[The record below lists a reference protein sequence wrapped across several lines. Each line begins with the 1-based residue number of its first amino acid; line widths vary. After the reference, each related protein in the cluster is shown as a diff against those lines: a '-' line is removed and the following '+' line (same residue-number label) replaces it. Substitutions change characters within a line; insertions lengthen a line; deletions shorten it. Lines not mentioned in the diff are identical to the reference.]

1 MLESRRRTTCADPGG
16 MRPRRVLM
24 LHNFYRQPGGE
35 DTCFFAE
42 AEMLRQHGDHVETIE
57 MHNDET
63 LHMSGAALAA
73 NTLWNRSSYAL
84 ISRRI
89 AEFRPDVMHCHNIFP
104 LLSPAVY
111 YAAKRAGV
119 PVVQTLH
126 NYRLLCLKATLF
138 REGRPCE
145 SCVGHVLPWHGVV
158 RRCYHGSLKHSA
170 SVASLLVLHRVLGTW
185 RRQVDLFVA
194 VSAFTRAKFL
204 EGGFDPDRVVV
215 KPNVL
220 SFEPHAGRGEGGYAL
235 VVGRLS
241 EEKGLATVLAAW
253 RRPPADLP
261 LLIVGDGPL
270 RALEQELPPGGSVQ
284 FLGHRGREEIY
295 SLMRSATCLVAAS
308 EWYETFGM
316 SILEA
321 FACGTSV
328 IAANIGAYSELVED
342 GVTGA
347 LFQPGDVESL
357 RNAVDRVTGSPP
369 RLQAMR
375 QAVRRRFE
383 ERFSQSQNYD
393 ALIAAY
399 AAAERAMRAPNRA
412 HAGASA

>member
-1 MLESRRRTTCADPGG
+1 MPESNRQTARANPHG
-16 MRPRRVLM
+16 MRPKRVLM

-42 AEMLRQHGDHVETIE
+42 VEMLRKQGDHVETVE
-57 MHNDET
+57 VHNDET
-63 LHMSGAALAA
+63 LQMSSATLAV
-73 NTLWNRSSYAL
+73 NTIWNRRSYNL
-84 ISRRI
+84 IAQRI
-89 AEFRPDVMHCHNIFP
+89 AESRPDVLHCHNIFP
-104 LLSPAVY
+104 LLSPSVY

-126 NYRLLCLKATLF
+126 NYRLLCLKATFF
-138 REGRPCE
+138 REGRLCE
-145 SCVGHVLPWHGVV
+145 ACVGQALPWRGVV
-158 RRCYHGSLKHSA
+158 QRCYHDSLKHSA

-220 SFEPHAGRGEGGYAL
+220 SVEPSPGRGEGGYAL

-253 RRPPADLP
+253 RQSPANLP

-270 RALEQELPPGGSVQ
+270 RALEQDLPPGASIR
-284 FLGHRGREEIY
+284 FLGHRSRDEIY
-295 SLMRSATCLVAAS
+295 ALMGSATFLIAAS

-321 FACGTSV
+321 FACGTPV
-328 IAANIGAYSELVED
+328 IAAKIGAYTELVEEN
-342 GVTGA
+342 VTGL
-347 LFQPGDVESL
+347 LFQPGDADSL
-357 RNAVDRVTGSPP
+357 QNAVDRITASPH

-375 QAVRRRFE
+375 QAVRERFE
-383 ERFSQSQNYD
+383 ERFSQRQNYGV
-393 ALIAAY
+393 LIAAY
-399 AAAERAMRAPNRA
+399 AAAEQAM
-412 HAGASA
+412 HARKTAA